1 MKGWRTLLV
10 NIGLAILPVLQATGA
25 ADIGL
30 SGLGATVYGAVVAV
44 ANIGLRIIT
53 TGPIGTKN

>member
-10 NIGLAILPVLQATGA
+10 NIGLAILPVVQATGA

-30 SGLGATVYGAVVAV
+30 TGMAATIYGVVVAA

-53 TGPIGTKN
+53 TGPIGTKQ

>member
-10 NIGLAILPVLQATGA
+10 NIALAILPVLQATGA

-30 SGLGATVYGAVVAV
+30 TGIWATVYGAVVAV

-53 TGPIGTKN
+53 TGPIGTKQ